1 MSERAGTVSEP
12 SRCDCRWSEDCPEVP
27 CGCGQEQV
35 RLYRDEAY
43 HWRGLHWRTPCL
55 IAALAAPRPSADPAL
70 PPELR
75 EQTDQG
81 DGLLG
86 NTGMGTSTGPPSTT
100 KDMEIPMTECG
111 VCNGKGQVYIS
122 RPTCGPSG
130 IELCINCQ
138 GTGHLLIAGS
148 STVAFKREDELPPV
162 RFKTDAELH
171 GPERW
176 KADLVLAG
184 WREVRLSVWARPD
197 GALFRGPYGAWC
209 ALQGEHNALDEA

>member
-27 CGCGQEQV
+27 CGCGREQV

-55 IAALAAPRPSADPAL
+55 IAALAAPHPSADLALPLSVDERTRLHRLLQHAYSVIDPDAEPKLFEAIYAELKDCPDDRCVPPAADPAL

-86 NTGMGTSTGPPSTT
+86 NTDMGTSTGPQST
-100 KDMEIPMTECG
+100 
-111 VCNGKGQVYIS
+111 S
-122 RPTCGPSG
+122 RESDVSP
-130 IELCINCQ
+130 
-138 GTGHLLIAGS
+138 
-148 STVAFKREDELPPV
+148 R
-162 RFKTDAELH
+162 
-171 GPERW
+171 
-176 KADLVLAG
+176 
-184 WREVRLSVWARPD
+184 
-197 GALFRGPYGAWC
+197 
-209 ALQGEHNALDEA
+209 

>member
-55 IAALAAPRPSADPAL
+55 IAALAAPHPSADPAL
-70 PPELR
+70 PPELRGVLGHAFEPSYSDPTLCGFITEGASWVASDPHRCRKLREAHQSSVPLVSPPELR

-86 NTGMGTSTGPPSTT
+86 NAGAGASIGPPSTSRRPS
-100 KDMEIPMTECG
+100 MLPQSFFPSCG
-111 VCNGKGQVYIS
+111 CTLDSRNGDRVYI
-122 RPTCGPSG
+122 C
-130 IELCINCQ
+130 
-138 GTGHLLIAGS
+138 
-148 STVAFKREDELPPV
+148 
-162 RFKTDAELH
+162 
-171 GPERW
+171 PEHIR
-176 KADLVLAG
+176 
-184 WREVRLSVWARPD
+184 
-197 GALFRGPYGAWC
+197 ALR
-209 ALQGEHNALDEA
+209 